1 MFKDTASYDQAIKR
15 IVFLQ
20 GLERDD
26 RITVDDA
33 YELQELMVAAQMFED
48 ALDAEAQA
56 EHDFLQKFEEAFLAS
71 MER

>member
-1 MFKDTASYDQAIKR
+1 MFKDTASYDKAIER

-26 RITVDDA
+26 RISVEDH
-33 YELQELMVAAQMFED
+33 YELRELMYAAEMFED
-48 ALDAEAQA
+48 ARDAEAQA

-71 MER
+71 MDR